1 MKNVSELY
9 YFASFF
15 RLIPKII
22 MMMKKVILSILLI
35 ATGAI
40 IGISWKANEEA
51 KKRCEN
57 QIQDKA
63 GLVNSDITAKSESK
77 QDSAA
82 NIPIANS
89 SAAPEFNIIQQYEKE
104 VIGLFKKSSTSVVY
118 ITTSAYRQDWS
129 RNVYEIPVGSGS
141 GFIWDKAGHV
151 ITNYHVIK
159 GVDKA
164 EVTLSDHT
172 SWPATLVGVSKEKD
186 IAVLKIEAPAEKL
199 IAIKK
204 GRSDNLIVGQFV
216 MAIGNPFGLDH
227 TLTTGVI
234 SALGREIQSQAQ
246 IPIRDI
252 IQIDAA
258 INPGNSGGPLLN
270 STGRL
275 IGVNAAIYSP
285 SGASAGI
292 GFAIPVNV
300 VKWVV
305 SDIIKYGEVRR
316 PVLGIGVIPDYRAKE
331 YGVSECVV
339 ISYIFPDSPSEK
351 SGLEGTT
358 KNKLGDIILKING
371 DKIDDSNDLVL
382 SLEKYKPGETV
393 ELTIQRDNKK
403 FNVNVVLGTSN

>member
-1 MKNVSELY
+1 MK
-9 YFASFF
+9 
-15 RLIPKII
+15 KII
-22 MMMKKVILSILLI
+22 LAILLI
-35 ATGAI
+35 VTGAI
-40 IGISWKANEEA
+40 IGISWKANDEA
-51 KKRCEN
+51 KERCKNRLEN
-57 QIQDKA
+57 KS
-63 GLVNSDITAKSESK
+63 GLVSDNLERKNESMK
-77 QDSAA
+77 DSSISTSNAA
-82 NIPIANS
+82 SLNMSPI
-89 SAAPEFNIIQQYEKE
+89 NIIEQYEKG
-104 VIGLFKKSSTSVVY
+104 VISLFKKSSTSVVF
-118 ITTSAYRQDWS
+118 ITTSTYKQDYWS

-141 GFIWDKAGHV
+141 GFIWDKAGHI

-172 SWPATLVGVSKEKD
+172 SWPATLVGVAKEKD
-186 IAVLKIEAPAEKL
+186 IAVLKIDAPKDKL
-199 IAIKK
+199 IAIKR

-270 STGRL
+270 SAGKL

-292 GFAIPVNV
+292 GFAIPVDV

-316 PVLGIGVIPDYRAKE
+316 PVLGVGVIPDYRAKE
-331 YGVSECVV
+331 YGVKEGVV

-351 SGLEGTT
+351 SGLKGTT

-371 DKIDDSNDLVL
+371 DKINDSNDLVL
-382 SLEKYKPGETV
+382 SLEKYKPGETIK
-393 ELTIQRDNKK
+393 LTIQRDRKQ
-403 FNVNVVLGTSN
+403 FEVNIVLGESN

>member
-1 MKNVSELY
+1 
-9 YFASFF
+9 
-15 RLIPKII
+15 
-22 MMMKKVILSILLI
+22 MKKVILSILLI
-35 ATGAI
+35 ITGAI
-40 IGISWKANEEA
+40 IGISWRANEDA

-57 QIQDKA
+57 RVENQKLLA
-63 GLVNSDITAKSESK
+63 KNNTATNSESIIK
-77 QDSAA
+77 DSL
-82 NIPIANS
+82 NVHNS
-89 SAAPEFNIIQQYEKE
+89 APDISPVNIIQQYEKG
-104 VIGLFKKSSTSVVY
+104 VIGLFKKSSASVVY
-118 ITTSAYRQDWS
+118 ITTSAYKQDYWS

-141 GFIWDKAGHV
+141 GFIWDDKGHI

-172 SWPATLVGVSKEKD
+172 SWQATLVGVAKEKD
-186 IAVLKIEAPAEKL
+186 IAVLKIDAPKEKL

-204 GRSDNLIVGQFV
+204 GSSNNLIVGQFV

-270 STGRL
+270 SSGRL

-292 GFAIPVNV
+292 GFAIPVDV

-316 PVLGIGVIPDYRAKE
+316 PVLGVGMMPDYRAKA
-331 YGVSECVV
+331 YGITDGVV
-339 ISYIFPDSPSEK
+339 ISYVFPDSPSEK
-351 SGLEGTT
+351 SGLHGTT
-358 KNKLGDIILKING
+358 KNKLGDIILKLNDDNIN
-371 DKIDDSNDLVL
+371 DSNDLVL
-382 SLEKYKPGETV
+382 SLEKYKPGETIK
-393 ELTIQRDNKK
+393 LTIQRDGKR
-403 FNVNVVLGTSN
+403 FVVDLTLGASN